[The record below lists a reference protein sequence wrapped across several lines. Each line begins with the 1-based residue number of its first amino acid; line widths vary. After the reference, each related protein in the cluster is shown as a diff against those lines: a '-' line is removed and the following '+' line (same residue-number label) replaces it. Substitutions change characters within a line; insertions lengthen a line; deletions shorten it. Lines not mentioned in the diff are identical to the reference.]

1 MTSKDLGMLN
11 VSSKINGKKE
21 SLRLC
26 INQRMNKYSRAG
38 TKEQEHWE
46 QRPNKFELIF
56 FHVYDKNQMFQR
68 FLTNAIFSFLFFLQ
82 FLDVKSPSFKPDL
95 K

>member
-56 FHVYDKNQMFQR
+56 FFHVYDKNQMLQR
-68 FLTNAIFSFLFFLQ
+68 FLTNAIFSFLKDL
-82 FLDVKSPSFKPDL
+82 LDVKSPSFKPDL